1 MCEISKR
8 VEEVEGVEMVEEV
21 EEVEGVEGFNV
32 ESLRMKFKDEV

>member
-1 MCEISKR
+1 LCEISKR
-8 VEEVEGVEMVEEV
+8 VEDVEGVEMVEEV